1 MNAMIDLNTII
12 AFVLGSGGILSVSSW
27 IKWRDSKQNRKLL
40 TEDTS
45 LTRLE
50 EENKRQKK
58 RADEAEESEDQMRK
72 ERNRANELAAHYK
85 GRLIQAG
92 LLEVDTDDDQR

>member
-1 MNAMIDLNTII
+1 MINLDTIF

-40 TEDTS
+40 TEETS

-50 EENKRQKK
+50 NENKRAVK
-58 RADEAEESEDQMRK
+58 RADDAEASEDKMRK
-72 ERNRANELAAHYK
+72 ALNKQSDLAAAYRRK
-85 GRLIQAG
+85 LIELGQI
-92 LLEVDTDDDQR
+92 EVNADDGTTE

>member
-1 MNAMIDLNTII
+1 MIDLNAIF

-27 IKWRDSKQNRKLL
+27 IKWRDSKSNRKLM
-40 TEDTS
+40 TEETS

-58 RADEAEESEDQMRK
+58 RADDAEENEDNMRK
-72 ERNRANELAAHYK
+72 ERNRASELAAHYK

-92 LLEVDTDDDQR
+92 LLEVDTDDDRKT